1 LTVAA
6 AIAEVKALAERLG
19 GVETLKALING
30 IQ

>member
-1 LTVAA
+1 MSCVPYDFS
-6 AIAEVKALAERLG
+6 LAERLG